1 MKLTPFV
8 LAGALL
14 LGSTWAQAQT
24 TPAKPAP
31 KPAAKPAA
39 QPAAKAPAK
48 PAADGK
54 TLQMGGSGTSGGPI
68 LTRDE
73 LRACFKDEEAIRNRL
88 TEHEAARAP
97 LDQDKASITAEQ
109 KTLAELRVPV
119 DEAKKKAEDF
129 RARLKA
135 YGARVESWNQR
146 VTAHNDEK
154 RQGPQWERQG
164 KELAAERTA
173 IEKERADFEVEKNTL
188 QASSDEAVRNFNN
201 KAQALEVRIN
211 DWNQRNGKWNEASA
225 AIESDRKAWVAACA
239 DRRYREEDEQA
250 IRRGK

>member
-8 LAGALL
+8 LAGAML

-24 TPAKPAP
+24 TPAKPAKP
-31 KPAAKPAA
+31 ATIPVAKPAAKPAT
-39 QPAAKAPAK
+39 K

-54 TLQMGGSGTSGGPI
+54 TLQMGGSGTTSGPV

-73 LRACFKDEEAIRNRL
+73 LRVCFKDEEAIRNRL
-88 TEHEAARAP
+88 TEHEAARVP

-119 DEAKKKAEDF
+119 DEAKKRAEDF
-129 RARLKA
+129 TTRLKA
-135 YGARVESWNQR
+135 YGVRVESWNQR

-164 KELAAERTA
+164 KDLAAERTA
-173 IEKERADFEVEKNTL
+173 IEKERADFEIEKTTL

-201 KAQALEVRIN
+201 KAQALETRIN

-225 AIESDRKAWVAACA
+225 AIEADRKAWVAACG